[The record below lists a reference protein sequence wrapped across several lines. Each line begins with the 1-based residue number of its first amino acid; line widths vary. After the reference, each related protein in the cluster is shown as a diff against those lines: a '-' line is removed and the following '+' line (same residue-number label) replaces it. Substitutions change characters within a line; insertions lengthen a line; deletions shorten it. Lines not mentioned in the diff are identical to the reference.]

1 VICPQKRFR
10 RCDEMKVR
18 ILGGGF
24 YGSHIA
30 LSLINDGHYVELH
43 EISGKLFSGA
53 SGAIPARL
61 HCGSHYPRSKLT
73 RDACKSHYKEFMEVY
88 GHLTRH
94 VPINLYCIAAY
105 DSLLDFGTYRQI
117 LDNDIEYI
125 TVVDTDEFGLRNV
138 EGAILTGE
146 RHILVDRARE
156 FFSNALN
163 GYIRYNTPTETDSN
177 GFDLTIDCTFCA
189 RDEKNIDRFEL
200 CLTVLM
206 SGPVDKAVTV
216 MDGPFPSLYVWDED
230 NGICSLTS
238 AKWTPLETFS
248 TWSAA
253 KQTQNI
259 VSKRIVENHCSNM
272 IEQMRFYY
280 PEIEN
285 YKVEDCRLAIRAMP
299 RSGCDARL
307 VDIMQPD
314 ENTIRVR
321 AGKIDAIF
329 YAYETISRMISSER

>member
-1 VICPQKRFR
+1 
-10 RCDEMKVR
+10 MR
-18 ILGGGF
+18 IRVLGGGW
-24 YGSHIA
+24 YGAHIA
-30 LSLINDGHYVELH
+30 YSLIQAGCNVELH
-43 EISGKLFSGA
+43 EVSECLFSGA
-53 SGAIPARL
+53 SGNIPARL

-73 RDACKSHYKEFMEVY
+73 RDACKEHYQEFMEVY

-125 TVVDTDEFGLRNV
+125 TVADTDEFGLRNI

-146 RHILVDRARE
+146 RHILVDKARD
-156 FFSNALN
+156 FFSHALQDHVK
-163 GYIRYNTPTETDSN
+163 YNTPAETDDSW
-177 GFDLTIDCTFCA
+177 FDLTIDCTFCA

-200 CLTVLM
+200 CLTVLL

-216 MDGPFPSLYVWDED
+216 MDGPFPSLYPWDEES
-230 NGICSLTS
+230 GICSLTS
-238 AKWTPLETFS
+238 AKWTPIETFS

>member
-1 VICPQKRFR
+1 MNIRV
-10 RCDEMKVR
+10 
-18 ILGGGF
+18 LGGGF
-24 YGSHIA
+24 YGCHIA
-30 LSLINDGHYVELH
+30 YSLIQAGGSVELH
-43 EISGKLFSGA
+43 EIHNHLFSGA
-53 SGAIPARL
+53 SGNIPARL

-73 RDACKSHYKEFMEVY
+73 RDACKDHYKEFMEVY

-105 DSLLDFGTYRQI
+105 ESLVDFGTYRQI

-146 RHILVDRARE
+146 RHILVDKARD
-156 FFSNALN
+156 FFSNVL
-163 GYIRYNTPTETDSN
+163 GDHVKYNTSADADDK

-189 RDEKNIDRFEL
+189 RDEQNIDRFEL
-200 CLTVLM
+200 CLTVLL

-216 MDGPFPSLYVWDED
+216 MDGPFPSLYPWDEE

-238 AKWTPLETFS
+238 AKWTPIETFS

-253 KQTQNI
+253 RQSQNI
-259 VSKRIVENHCSNM
+259 VTQRLVTNQYENM

-299 RSGCDARL
+299 RSSCDARL
-307 VDIMQPD
+307 VDIVCI
-314 ENTIRVR
+314 NGKTIRVR

-329 YAYETISRMISSER
+329 YAYRAIESIIRDMSR

>member
-1 VICPQKRFR
+1 MIW
-10 RCDEMKVR
+10 CDEMKVR

-43 EISGKLFSGA
+43 EIADKLFSGA

-73 RDACKSHYKEFMEVY
+73 RDACKGHYKEFMEIY
-88 GHLTRH
+88 GNLTRH

-105 DSLLDFGTYRQI
+105 ESLIDFGTYKQI

-146 RHILVDRARE
+146 RHILVDEARD
-156 FFSNALN
+156 FFSDELGDNIIFNISPELN
-163 GYIRYNTPTETDSN
+163 DDS
-177 GFDLTIDCTFCA
+177 FDFTIDCTFCA

-200 CLTVLM
+200 CLTVLL
-206 SGPVDKAVTV
+206 SGPVDKAVTI
-216 MDGPFPSLYVWDED
+216 MDGAFPSLYPWDEE

-238 AKWTPLETFS
+238 AKWTPIETFS

-259 VSKRIVENHCSNM
+259 VSQRIIDKHCENM

-280 PEIEN
+280 PGIEGYEVIDN
-285 YKVEDCRLAIRAMP
+285 RLAIRAMP
-299 RSGCDARL
+299 RSSCDARL
-307 VDIMQPD
+307 VDIIRPD
-314 ENTIRVR
+314 DKTIRVR

-329 YAYETISRMISSER
+329 YAYRTINSIIRGVEK